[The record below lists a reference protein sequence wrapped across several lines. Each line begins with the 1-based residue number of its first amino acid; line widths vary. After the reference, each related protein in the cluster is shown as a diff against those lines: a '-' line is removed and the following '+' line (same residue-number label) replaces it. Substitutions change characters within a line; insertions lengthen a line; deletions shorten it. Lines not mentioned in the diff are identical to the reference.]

1 MNCRNVYKGVN
12 KSCNK
17 QIRYN
22 GRRFKF
28 VQMKKPDLNGVG
40 RAWSGYKFQNK

>member
-22 GRRFKF
+22 GQRFKF
-28 VQMKKPDLNGVG
+28 VLNEKTGL
-40 RAWSGYKFQNK
+40 